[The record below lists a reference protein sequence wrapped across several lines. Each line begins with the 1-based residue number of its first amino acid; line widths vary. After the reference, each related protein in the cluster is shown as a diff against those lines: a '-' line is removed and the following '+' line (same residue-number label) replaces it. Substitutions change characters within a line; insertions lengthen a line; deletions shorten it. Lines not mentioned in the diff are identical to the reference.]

1 MTYLPA
7 PVPGWPDFRRAS
19 VIEMIRASRA
29 LPPANSDA
37 ERTAIRDQWAQAT
50 GAPISAANPVTVW
63 RSDLDRIEISEN
75 GTTWEPL
82 TTTRDYAPTF
92 GTGWT
97 VNAGSPTKI
106 RVSGGVAHYS
116 ATLLW
121 GTGGNH
127 TNIFTIPAAISP
139 GSRTIPV
146 GTFVNGNIATGAAA
160 MGTLFSANGIVGI
173 SGLNYVTKSL
183 TANYPTTVHCAWQV
197 P

>member
-19 VIEMIRASRA
+19 VIEVIRASRA
-29 LPPANSDA
+29 LPPASSDA

-50 GAPISAANPVTVW
+50 GAPISAANPVMVW

-75 GTTWEPL
+75 GSTWDPL
-82 TTTRDYAPTF
+82 TPTRDYAPAL

-97 VNAGSPTKI
+97 VNSGSPKKI
-106 RVSGGVAHYS
+106 RVAGGVATYS

-121 GTGGNH
+121 GAGGHRSNL
-127 TNIFTIPAAISP
+127 FTIPAAISP
-139 GSRTIPV
+139 GSGTIPV
-146 GTFVNGNIATGAAA
+146 GTFVNGNSVTGAAT

-173 SGLNYVTKSL
+173 TGLNYITKSL
-183 TANYPTTVHCAWQV
+183 ATFPTTVHCTWQV
-197 P
+197 R